1 MKFSAKVGNGPINK
15 RLNFGG
21 DPDHRLDTGIVFFG
35 FVTIGRYGNWYQPT
49 ALRDAGVHGIA
60 ITTMT
65 SLRHRPLAEV
75 CTVPVLLLLNVSSF
89 QIFRRR

>member
-1 MKFSAKVGNGPINK
+1 M
-15 RLNFGG
+15 
-21 DPDHRLDTGIVFFG
+21 
-35 FVTIGRYGNWYQPT
+35 WYQLT

-60 ITTMT
+60 TATMT